1 MRDLIRQG
9 ATHLPKGIAFEI
21 ADLLLI
27 SKWAELR
34 DSRMLVCLDHG
45 TDGEE
50 YEEVIA
56 FQAEASLLCQFIMW
70 READSVVLQPLIGLT
85 QRYASVAEVLE
96 SIALTPRVPL
106 TDVTATT
113 WPADWGRPHKPDVH

>member
-70 READSVVLQPLIGLT
+70 READSVVLQPSS
-85 QRYASVAEVLE
+85 ASHSGMPWLLRCWRASL
-96 SIALTPRVPL
+96 
-106 TDVTATT
+106 
-113 WPADWGRPHKPDVH
+113 